1 MSFYI
6 NCVSGG
12 DFKVAIPLEK
22 TIESLFEN
30 KKYKTL
36 RDVLSVTNEV
46 DIAELFAQ
54 LPSKSIPVLFR
65 LMPKELAAATF
76 TLMESEHQELLIKSF
91 SDNELKEVFDEL
103 YVDDMVEIIEEMP
116 ANVVNR
122 ILINSDAQTRHTINE
137 ILKYPEDSAG
147 SLMTIEYISLRP
159 KMSVD
164 EAIKRIRRTVK
175 DKGNIYDCFVTDEN
189 RILLGRIS
197 IKSILLADH
206 NDIIEKIMDSS
217 PVYVTTTTDKED
229 MYKTM
234 SKYDSAILPVVDEET
249 RLVGIVTFDD
259 AIDVMQDETTED
271 IEKMAAIAPTDDEY
285 FNTSDIK
292 HAKSRIIWLLIL
304 MLGAAVTGMLIS
316 SYETAFATMPILVSF
331 MPMIMSTGGNC
342 GAQTS
347 TLIIR
352 GMSVDEIHPND
363 FFKVLWMEFRISLVI
378 SIVLAILN
386 AIRIIISYHNIM
398 LATAVSLAIIGT
410 VIISQAIGC
419 LLPMLAKKI
428 KLDPAV
434 MATPLIT
441 TLVDTASIIIFF
453 NIANALFKF

>member
-1 MSFYI
+1 M
-6 NCVSGG
+6 
-12 DFKVAIPLEK
+12 AIPLEK

-36 RDVLSVTNEV
+36 RDVLSVTNAA

-54 LPSKSIPVLFR
+54 LQVKSIPVLFR
-65 LMPKELAAATF
+65 LLPKELAAATF

-122 ILINSDAQTRHTINE
+122 ILINSDAQTRHIINE

-197 IKSILLADH
+197 IKTILLANH
-206 NDIIEKIMDSS
+206 NDIIEEIMDSS

-259 AIDVMQDETTED
+259 AIDVMQEETTED
-271 IEKMAAIAPTDDEY
+271 IERMAAIAPTDDEY

-304 MLGAAVTGMLIS
+304 MLGAAVTGILIS

-331 MPMIMSTGGNC
+331 IPMIMSTGGNC

-352 GMSVDEIHPND
+352 GMSVDEISPSD

-378 SIVLAILN
+378 SIILAILN
-386 AIRIIISYHNIM
+386 AIRIIISYHNVI
-398 LATAVSLAIIGT
+398 LATTVSLAIVGT

-441 TLVDTASIIIFF
+441 TLVDTASVIIFF

>member
-1 MSFYI
+1 M
-6 NCVSGG
+6 
-12 DFKVAIPLEK
+12 AISLKK
-22 TIESLFEN
+22 TIESLLEN

-36 RDVLSVTNEV
+36 RDVLSVTNAA
-46 DIAELFAQ
+46 DIAELFVE
-54 LPSKSIPVLFR
+54 LPSKSIPVLYR
-65 LMPKELAAATF
+65 LLPKELAAVTF
-76 TLMESEHQELLIKSF
+76 TLMETEHQELLIKSF

-103 YVDDMVEIIEEMP
+103 YVDDVVEIMEEMP

-122 ILINSDAQTRHTINE
+122 ILINSDAQTRHIINE

-147 SLMTIEYISLRP
+147 SLMTIEYISLSP
-159 KMSVD
+159 KMSVND
-164 EAIKRIRRTVK
+164 AIKRIRRTVK

-189 RILLGRIS
+189 RILFGSIS
-197 IKSILLADH
+197 IKTILLASPQ
-206 NDIIEKIMDSS
+206 DIIEDIMDHS
-217 PVYVTTTTDKED
+217 PVFVTTTTDKED

-259 AIDVMQDETTED
+259 AIDVMQEETTED
-271 IEKMAAIAPTDDEY
+271 IERMAAITPTDDEY
-285 FNTSDIK
+285 FKTSDLK
-292 HAKSRIIWLLIL
+292 HAKSRIIWLLVL
-304 MLGAAVTGMLIS
+304 MLGATVTGKLIS
-316 SYETAFATMPILVSF
+316 SYEAAFATMPILVSF
-331 MPMIMSTGGNC
+331 IPMIMSTGGNC

-352 GMSVDEIHPND
+352 GMSIDEIKLGD
-363 FFKVLWMEFRISLVI
+363 FFKVLWTEFRISLII
-378 SIVLAILN
+378 SIALAILN

-398 LATAVSLAIIGT
+398 LAVTVSLAIIGT

-453 NIANALFKF
+453 NIANALFNF

>member
-1 MSFYI
+1 M
-6 NCVSGG
+6 
-12 DFKVAIPLEK
+12 AIPLEK

-36 RDVLSVTNEV
+36 RDVLSVTNAA

-54 LPSKSIPVLFR
+54 LQVKSIPVLFR
-65 LMPKELAAATF
+65 LLPKELAAATF

-122 ILINSDAQTRHTINE
+122 ILINSDAQTRHIINE

-197 IKSILLADH
+197 IKTILLADH
-206 NDIIEKIMDSS
+206 NDIIEKIMDTS

-259 AIDVMQDETTED
+259 AIDVMQEETTED
-271 IEKMAAIAPTDDEY
+271 IERMAAIAPTDDEY

-304 MLGAAVTGMLIS
+304 MLGAAVTGILIS

-331 MPMIMSTGGNC
+331 IPMIMSTGGNC

-352 GMSVDEIHPND
+352 GMSVDEISPSD

-378 SIVLAILN
+378 SIILAILN
-386 AIRIIISYHNIM
+386 AIRIIISYHNVI
-398 LATAVSLAIIGT
+398 LATTVSLAIVGT

-441 TLVDTASIIIFF
+441 TLVDTASVIIFF

>member
-1 MSFYI
+1 M
-6 NCVSGG
+6 
-12 DFKVAIPLEK
+12 PLEK

-36 RDVLSVTNEV
+36 RDVLSVTNAA

-54 LPSKSIPVLFR
+54 LQVKSIPVLFR
-65 LMPKELAAATF
+65 LLPKELAAATF

-122 ILINSDAQTRHTINE
+122 ILINSDAQTRHIINE

-197 IKSILLADH
+197 IKTILLADH
-206 NDIIEKIMDSS
+206 NDIIEKIMDTS

-259 AIDVMQDETTED
+259 AIDVMQEETTED
-271 IEKMAAIAPTDDEY
+271 LERMAAIAPTDDEY

-304 MLGAAVTGMLIS
+304 MLGAAVTGILIS

-331 MPMIMSTGGNC
+331 IPMIMSTGGNC

-352 GMSVDEIHPND
+352 GMSVDEISPSD

-378 SIVLAILN
+378 SIILAILN
-386 AIRIIISYHNIM
+386 AIRIIISYHNVI
-398 LATAVSLAIIGT
+398 LATTVSLAIVGT

-441 TLVDTASIIIFF
+441 TLVDTASVIIFF

>member
-1 MSFYI
+1 M
-6 NCVSGG
+6 
-12 DFKVAIPLEK
+12 AIPLEK

-46 DIAELFAQ
+46 DIAELFVQ

-197 IKSILLADH
+197 IKSILLANH

-352 GMSVDEIHPND
+352 GMSVDEISPSD

-378 SIVLAILN
+378 SVVLAILN